1 MKTAALCLLLAACG
15 GPPFEV
21 GSQQLYNVGPD
32 AQAADSAPAADQDA
46 AGEGSAPEDGGSA
59 QDARAEAQQTQEAGA
74 DAVACPPRSF
84 PDGGY
89 ACGASWVSAPGEYV
103 CVQKA
108 DGGEATLSP
117 VAAFC
122 SECAGAPVCA
132 HCNGPS
138 ACAIFGLTFAGC
150 SDDGGELLVVCR

>member
-1 MKTAALCLLLAACG
+1 MRYVPLLFPLLLGCG
-15 GPPFEV
+15 GAPFSAEALRA
-21 GSQQLYNVGPD
+21 QDD
-32 AQAADSAPAADQDA
+32 AATDGAPAVDSGPGGAEA
-46 AGEGSAPEDGGSA
+46 SSDGGSGV
-59 QDARAEAQQTQEAGA
+59 DAPAEAQQTQEAGA
-74 DAVACPPRSF
+74 GDAACQPRSAF

-89 ACGASWVSAPGEYV
+89 ACGASWIGAQGEYV

-122 SECAGAPVCA
+122 PECAAAPVCA